1 MKGFAVTVA
10 VAEPD
15 TDGNGMVYDFA
26 ALKVS
31 TTPTPLV
38 VITYFI
44 VVYPDTDGN
53 GMVYDFAALKVST
66 TPTPLVVITYFIVVL
81 P

>member
-1 MKGFAVTVA
+1 MSLLNTDAGSKGSMKGFAVTVA

-31 TTPTPLV
+31 AHLIKSLMIIMILSLIYRVRYETL
-38 VITYFI
+38 
-44 VVYPDTDGN
+44 D
-53 GMVYDFAALKVST
+53 
-66 TPTPLVVITYFIVVL
+66 
-81 P
+81 

>member
-44 VVYPDTDGN
+44 VV
-53 GMVYDFAALKVST
+53 
-66 TPTPLVVITYFIVVL
+66 L